1 MPKKSEDKL
10 NVVVVGGGYGASAAR
25 RLSAKLDASKYNL
38 ILINSRPYRFHLPA
52 FIRLVVS
59 DIDNLEKTAM
69 AGYDKLFHNNNG
81 TFIQASVTGIQKSE
95 TVGGSVILDNGEKVP
110 FHVLILA
117 TGSTWSGPLGF
128 PDAKDDISTFLTSE
142 RSKFQD
148 ADSIVLVGG
157 GSVGIEY
164 AGEIKDIWP
173 NKKVTIIHG
182 GSQLLNDTYPDR
194 FRKKMEYGMISRG
207 VEIVYN
213 DYLDEFPTSGP
224 DSVTTR
230 NGQTI
235 KADLFVPA
243 FGPKPNTGF
252 IASSLSGAVTNKG
265 FVKVKPTLQLASYP
279 EIFALG
285 DILDWKEQKQAAKAD
300 AHAALVSTNVLNY
313 LDSKPLKNYK
323 GSYELILVTNGKNG
337 GTAYF
342 GILWG
347 IVLGDWA
354 ARLVK
359 SKDLLVPMF
368 QAAQGL

>member
-1 MPKKSEDKL
+1 MSKKTEDKL
-10 NVVVVGGGYGASAAR
+10 NVVVVGGGYGATAAR
-25 RLSAKLDASKYNL
+25 QLSAKLDASKYNL

-59 DIDNLEKTAM
+59 DVDNLEKTAM
-69 AGYDKLFHNNNG
+69 AGYEKLFHNNNG

-117 TGSTWSGPLGF
+117 TGSTWSGPLDF
-128 PDAKDDISTFLTSE
+128 PNSKGDISAFLTSE
-142 RSKFQD
+142 RSRFQD
-148 ADSIVLVGG
+148 ANDIVLVGG

-182 GSQLLNDTYPDR
+182 GSKLLNDTYPDR
-194 FRKKMEYGMISRG
+194 FRNKMENGMKSRG

-213 DYLDEFPTSGP
+213 DYLDDIPTSGAE
-224 DSVTTR
+224 SVTTR
-230 NGQTI
+230 KGKTI
-235 KADLFVPA
+235 KGDLFVPA
-243 FGPKPNTGF
+243 WGPKPNTGF
-252 IASSLSGAVTNKG
+252 IASSLPGAVTDKG
-265 FVKVKPTLQLASYP
+265 FVKIKPTLQFASYP

-285 DILDWKEQKQAAKAD
+285 DILDWKEQKQAAKAN
-300 AHAALVSTNVLNY
+300 AHAALISTNVLNY
-313 LDSKPLKNYK
+313 LDGKPLKEYK

-337 GTAYF
+337 GAAYF
-342 GILWG
+342 GVLWG

-354 ARLVK
+354 ARLTK
-359 SKDLLVPMF
+359 SKTLLIPMF